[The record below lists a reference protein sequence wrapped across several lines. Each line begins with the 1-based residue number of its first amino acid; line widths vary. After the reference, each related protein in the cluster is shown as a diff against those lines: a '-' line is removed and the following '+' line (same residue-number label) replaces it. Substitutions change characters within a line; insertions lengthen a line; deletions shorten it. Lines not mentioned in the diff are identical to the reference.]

1 MTPSAI
7 AFLIVTGVVIPALAY
22 TSKRHLDRGIV
33 VPRLP
38 FYAEAITLH
47 LLLLAGSF
55 YVATQNRIILFR
67 LFRPVATDAL
77 LALGLLGTALA
88 TAWIGWRRADQPTR
102 RRVSMIVPVTIQER
116 IAWIGVSL
124 AASVAE
130 EIAYRG
136 VMVTILNRLLRNWW
150 AAALISSLLFALAH
164 LLQGWRSVGVV
175 GVFGF
180 LFHLLVVATGGL
192 YYAILVH
199 FAYDLTAGWR
209 LGRVASQPAETA
221 THDATV

>member
-7 AFLIVTGVVIPALAY
+7 AFLVVTGLVIPVLAY

-33 VPRLP
+33 IPRLP

-55 YVATQNRIILFR
+55 YVAAQNRIILFR
-67 LFRPVATDAL
+67 LFRPAATSVL
-77 LALGLLGTALA
+77 LALALLGTALL
-88 TAWIGWRRADQPTR
+88 TAWIGWRRADQATR
-102 RRVSMIVPVTIQER
+102 ERLSMIVPVTVQER
-116 IAWIGVSL
+116 LAWVGVSL
-124 AASVAE
+124 AAGVTE

-136 VMVTILNRLLRNWW
+136 VLVTVLNRLLRNWW
-150 AAALISSLLFALAH
+150 IAALISSALFALAH
-164 LLQGWRSVGVV
+164 LLQGWRSSAVV

-192 YYAILVH
+192 YFAILVH
-199 FAYDLTAGWR
+199 FVYDLAAGWQ
-209 LGRVASQPAETA
+209 LGRVVPQPVETA
-221 THDATV
+221 TDDATV

>member
-1 MTPSAI
+1 
-7 AFLIVTGVVIPALAY
+7 
-22 TSKRHLDRGIV
+22 
-33 VPRLP
+33 
-38 FYAEAITLH
+38 
-47 LLLLAGSF
+47 
-55 YVATQNRIILFR
+55 
-67 LFRPVATDAL
+67 
-77 LALGLLGTALA
+77 
-88 TAWIGWRRADQPTR
+88 
-102 RRVSMIVPVTIQER
+102 
-116 IAWIGVSL
+116 
-124 AASVAE
+124 
-130 EIAYRG
+130 
-136 VMVTILNRLLRNWW
+136 MVTILNRLLRNWW

-164 LLQGWRSVGVV
+164 LLQGWRSAGVV